1 MRFKPLFL
9 YSNQL
14 IGEDELFNP
23 IYDLVEFKETTGRF
37 TKWTEKEVAL
47 DVRNVTTTSR
57 KILTRELQANLL
69 KASRIEFEGKFHN
82 IKEIIG
88 DDTDRWRI
96 LVVDRYGSDE
106 P

>member
-1 MRFKPLFL
+1 
-9 YSNQL
+9 
-14 IGEDELFNP
+14 
-23 IYDLVEFKETTGRF
+23 
-37 TKWTEKEVAL
+37 
-47 DVRNVTTTSR
+47 
-57 KILTRELQANLL
+57 LL
-69 KASRIEFEGKFHN
+69 KSSRIEFEGKFHN